1 MHRFKN
7 MADED
12 GFVRGET
19 LDLLF
24 DFINEDHLDEMF
36 EEDIDMAIS
45 EVS

>member
-1 MHRFKN
+1 
-7 MADED
+7 MACAD

-24 DFINEDHLDEMF
+24 DFINEDQLDEMF
-36 EEDIDMAIS
+36 KEDIDVVIS